1 MNNFLTCD
9 KELLEDSLNSQKH
22 IETNYN
28 IWANECVDCCLKDDM
43 MNILKE
49 EHDMQFELF
58 AEMQNRGWY
67 ATEAADANK
76 ITQTRQKL
84 DQAMNQ

>member
-1 MNNFLTCD
+1 MNSFLSCD
-9 KELLEDSLNSQKH
+9 KELLEDCLNSQKH

-28 IWANECVDCCLKDDM
+28 IWANECVDYCLKDDM

-49 EHDMQFELF
+49 EHEMHSDLF
-58 AEMQNRGWY
+58 TEMQNRGWY
-67 ATEAADANK
+67 ATEAADPNK

>member
-9 KELLEDSLNSQKH
+9 KELLEDCLNSQKH